1 MRLERQLHISIQCK
15 GHEGIKRKT
24 IKEKMANFSDTP
36 VLSLVHVQQ
45 IQNILLNGIV
55 SVLLIQ
61 QSYFGTSITG

>member
-1 MRLERQLHISIQCK
+1 MS
-15 GHEGIKRKT
+15 
-24 IKEKMANFSDTP
+24 NFSDTP
-36 VLSLVHVQQ
+36 VLSVVHVQQ